1 MKIKRKLPD
10 LANISMI
17 QNSSLT
23 TRQLLETST
32 ILISHDNFT
41 PVPHKTKG
49 RAIPKTPRRL
59 PPTPNRISTPSINS
73 TSTMN
78 RITEDITTS
87 KPKYRKE
94 GQNGLKELLETGR
107 IGKTVQQYCLDKISY
122 NELMT
127 SIKKEEPRKRSRV
140 PTKTKKRTLDGI

>member
-1 MKIKRKLPD
+1 
-10 LANISMI
+10 
-17 QNSSLT
+17 
-23 TRQLLETST
+23 
-32 ILISHDNFT
+32 
-41 PVPHKTKG
+41 
-49 RAIPKTPRRL
+49 
-59 PPTPNRISTPSINS
+59 
-73 TSTMN
+73 MN
-78 RITEDITTS
+78 RTTEDITTS

-140 PTKTKKRTLDGI
+140 PTKTKKRTLDGK